1 MTMLLDIILNATVC
15 QVKARYGKR
24 KGPKYSKLDNKD
36 LHVCILRLEIYLDEQ
51 MKDIKIKFHFFIQ
64 HNKNFN

>member
-1 MTMLLDIILNATVC
+1 MTMLLDIILNANSLP
-15 QVKARYGKR
+15 GKSPVRER

-36 LHVCILRLEIYLDEQ
+36 LHVCILRLKIYLDEQ
-51 MKDIKIKFHFFIQ
+51 MKGIKIKFHSFIQ